1 MKHGKWML
9 LLALVP
15 MVAACGDDS
24 GGSDVA
30 TDDAAADDGAGA
42 DADADADADMGA
54 DADAEPDAEVEEEAD
69 AEVTS
74 DESGDEATGET
85 TEDAG
90 DEVADDGGPPPPD
103 WSCLGSVTWATPTE
117 TSLDMT
123 GTVLD
128 YVTDAPIEGATVKV
142 CARSDAACA
151 TPLDEGTTDALGQVT
166 LTVPLGTTGFDGYF
180 DVSATGYV
188 TVLRYTVEPITEM
201 PPEAGRIV
209 SMADT
214 TTFAMLAAAA
224 GVTPDPTRG
233 HLVIS
238 ALDCNP
244 TYAAGVS
251 LEVDTADVSSTA
263 VYMIGGLPSTSA
275 TETDSSGA
283 AGFINLP
290 AGAATIS
297 TTLVST
303 GEAIASTDITIRA
316 GTAALFP
323 LPPTP

>member
-15 MVAACGDDS
+15 VAAACGDDS
-24 GGSDVA
+24 GGSDVTA
-30 TDDAAADDGAGA
+30 DDTGADDGAGA
-42 DADADADADMGA
+42 DADADADADVEPEVE
-54 DADAEPDAEVEEEAD
+54 AEAEEEAD
-69 AEVTS
+69 AETTT
-74 DESGDEATGET
+74 DESADDGTTEAA
-85 TEDAG
+85 EDAG

-103 WSCLGSVTWATPTE
+103 WSCLGSVVWGTPIE
-117 TSLDMT
+117 ASLDMT
-123 GTVLD
+123 GTALD

-142 CARSDAACA
+142 CARADAACA
-151 TPLDEGTTDALGQVT
+151 TPLDEGTTDAAGQVT

-180 DVSATGYV
+180 EVSATGYV

-201 PPEAGRIV
+201 PGADARVV
-209 SMADT
+209 SMVDT

-233 HLVIS
+233 HLVVN

-244 TYAAGVS
+244 TLAAGVS
-251 LEVDTADVSSTA
+251 LDVDTADVSSTA
-263 VYMIGGLPSTSA
+263 VYMVGGLPSTSA

-316 GTAALFP
+316 GAAALFP